1 MNHVHS
7 SISSVSTDTKGLKKI
22 QRPLVI
28 LPTFNEVE
36 NIIQILEAIEELPV
50 RISVLVVDD
59 SSPDGT
65 AEMVT
70 NHPSFDKNIF
80 LLKRPMKSGLG
91 SAYREGF
98 QWALKNGYDVCL
110 QMDSDFSHNPN
121 DIPRLLKAVS
131 DGADIAIG
139 SRYLN
144 GISVVNWPLHRLF
157 LSLWAGAYTRFL
169 TGMPFSDPTA
179 GFSAI
184 HRKVL
189 KKLVNHNIS
198 SDGYGFLI
206 ETKYFA
212 WKDGFSIKE
221 LPIVFTERRDGQS
234 KLNFS
239 IKVQSAIRVIQLGL
253 GRIWDLNAHKERVP
267 TNCPL
272 YDFTFGENP
281 HHIQSLTAEHRK
293 ERTERLIMS
302 LSHDERS

>member
-36 NIIQILEAIEELPV
+36 NIFQILEAIEELPV

-144 GISVVNWPLHRLF
+144 GVSVVNWPEF
-157 LSLWAGAYTRFL
+157 F
-169 TGMPFSDPTA
+169 
-179 GFSAI
+179 
-184 HRKVL
+184 
-189 KKLVNHNIS
+189 
-198 SDGYGFLI
+198 
-206 ETKYFA
+206 
-212 WKDGFSIKE
+212 
-221 LPIVFTERRDGQS
+221 
-234 KLNFS
+234 
-239 IKVQSAIRVIQLGL
+239 
-253 GRIWDLNAHKERVP
+253 
-267 TNCPL
+267 
-272 YDFTFGENP
+272 
-281 HHIQSLTAEHRK
+281 
-293 ERTERLIMS
+293 
-302 LSHDERS
+302 

>member
-1 MNHVHS
+1 
-7 SISSVSTDTKGLKKI
+7 
-22 QRPLVI
+22 
-28 LPTFNEVE
+28 
-36 NIIQILEAIEELPV
+36 
-50 RISVLVVDD
+50 
-59 SSPDGT
+59 
-65 AEMVT
+65 
-70 NHPSFDKNIF
+70 
-80 LLKRPMKSGLG
+80 MKSGLG

-212 WKDGFSIKE
+212 WKDGFSVKE

>member
-139 SRYLN
+139 SKYLN
-144 GISVVNWPLHRLF
+144 GISVINWPLHRLF
-157 LSLWAGAYTRFL
+157 LSILAGAYTRFL
-169 TGMPFSDPTA
+169 TGMSLSDPTS
-179 GFSAI
+179 GFNAI
-184 HRKVL
+184 HRNVL
-189 KKLVNHNIS
+189 KEIVNHNIN
-198 SDGYGFLI
+198 SDGYVFLI
-206 ETKYFA
+206 EIKYFA
-212 WKDGFSIKE
+212 WKGGFSIKE
-221 LPIVFTERRDGQS
+221 LPIIFTERRNGQS

-239 IKVQSAIRVIQLGL
+239 IKVHSAIRVVQLGL
-253 GRIWDLNAHKERVP
+253 GRIWNLKAHSRFCFIKSSLFKLRG
-267 TNCPL
+267 
-272 YDFTFGENP
+272 FTHEKKIFLP
-281 HHIQSLTAEHRK
+281 ITK
-293 ERTERLIMS
+293 RLKLDKS
-302 LSHDERS
+302 

>member
-139 SRYLN
+139 SKYLN
-144 GISVVNWPLHRLF
+144 GISVINWPLHRLF
-157 LSLWAGAYTRFL
+157 LSILAGVYTRFL
-169 TGMPFSDPTA
+169 TGMSLSDPTS
-179 GFSAI
+179 GFNAI
-184 HRKVL
+184 HRNVL
-189 KKLVNHNIS
+189 KKIVNHNIN
-198 SDGYGFLI
+198 SDGYVFLI
-206 ETKYFA
+206 EIKYFA
-212 WKDGFSIKE
+212 WKGGFSIKE
-221 LPIVFTERRDGQS
+221 LPIIFTERRNGQS

-239 IKVQSAIRVIQLGL
+239 IKVHSAIRVVQLGL
-253 GRIWDLNAHKERVP
+253 GRIWNLKAHSRFCFIKSSLFKLRG
-267 TNCPL
+267 
-272 YDFTFGENP
+272 FTHEKKIFLP
-281 HHIQSLTAEHRK
+281 ITK
-293 ERTERLIMS
+293 RLK
-302 LSHDERS
+302 LDKR

>member
-1 MNHVHS
+1 MNHVNS
-7 SISSVSTDTKGLKKI
+7 SITPVLTDTKRSKKI

-28 LPTFNEVE
+28 LPTFNEAE
-36 NIIQILEAIEELPV
+36 NIIQILEAIEELPI
-50 RISVLVVDD
+50 RISALVVDD

-139 SRYLN
+139 SKYLN
-144 GISVVNWPLHRLF
+144 GISVINWPLHRLF
-157 LSLWAGAYTRFL
+157 LSILAGVYTRFL
-169 TGMPFSDPTA
+169 TGMSLSDPTS
-179 GFSAI
+179 GFNAI
-184 HRKVL
+184 HRNVL
-189 KKLVNHNIS
+189 KKIVNHNIN
-198 SDGYGFLI
+198 SDGYVFLI
-206 ETKYFA
+206 EIKYFA
-212 WKDGFSIKE
+212 WKGGFSIKE
-221 LPIVFTERRDGQS
+221 LPIIFTERRNGQS

-239 IKVQSAIRVIQLGL
+239 IKVHSAIRVVQLGL
-253 GRIWDLNAHKERVP
+253 GRIWNLKAHSRFCFIKSSLFKLRG
-267 TNCPL
+267 
-272 YDFTFGENP
+272 FTHEKKIFLP
-281 HHIQSLTAEHRK
+281 ITK
-293 ERTERLIMS
+293 RLKLDKS
-302 LSHDERS
+302 

>member
-80 LLKRPMKSGLG
+80 LLKRPMRSGLG

-139 SRYLN
+139 SKYLN
-144 GISVVNWPLHRLF
+144 GISVINWPLHRLF
-157 LSLWAGAYTRFL
+157 LSILAGVYTRFL
-169 TGMPFSDPTA
+169 TGMSLSDPTS
-179 GFSAI
+179 GFNAI
-184 HRKVL
+184 HRNVL
-189 KKLVNHNIS
+189 KKIVNHNIN
-198 SDGYGFLI
+198 SDGYVFLI
-206 ETKYFA
+206 EIKYFA
-212 WKDGFSIKE
+212 WKGGFSIKE
-221 LPIVFTERRDGQS
+221 LPIIFTERRNGQS

-239 IKVQSAIRVIQLGL
+239 IKVHSAIRVVQLGL
-253 GRIWDLNAHKERVP
+253 GRIWNLKAHSRFCFIKSSLFKLRG
-267 TNCPL
+267 
-272 YDFTFGENP
+272 FTHEKKIFLP
-281 HHIQSLTAEHRK
+281 ITK
-293 ERTERLIMS
+293 RLKLDKS
-302 LSHDERS
+302 

>member
-1 MNHVHS
+1 MNHVDS

-36 NIIQILEAIEELPV
+36 NIIQILEAIEALPV
-50 RISVLVVDD
+50 QISVLVVDD

-139 SRYLN
+139 SKYLN
-144 GISVVNWPLHRLF
+144 GISVINWPLHRLF
-157 LSLWAGAYTRFL
+157 LSILAGVYTRFL
-169 TGMPFSDPTA
+169 TGMSLSDPTS
-179 GFSAI
+179 GFNAI
-184 HRKVL
+184 HRNVL
-189 KKLVNHNIS
+189 KEIVNHNIN
-198 SDGYGFLI
+198 SDGYVFLI
-206 ETKYFA
+206 EIKYFA
-212 WKDGFSIKE
+212 WKGGFSIKE
-221 LPIVFTERRDGQS
+221 LPIIFTERRNGQS

-239 IKVQSAIRVIQLGL
+239 IKVHSAIRVVQLGL
-253 GRIWDLNAHKERVP
+253 GRIWNLKAHSRFCFIKSSLFKLRG
-267 TNCPL
+267 
-272 YDFTFGENP
+272 FTHEKKIFLP
-281 HHIQSLTAEHRK
+281 ITK
-293 ERTERLIMS
+293 RLKLDKS
-302 LSHDERS
+302 

>member
-36 NIIQILEAIEELPV
+36 NIFQILEAIEELPV

-157 LSLWAGAYTRFL
+157 LSLLAGAYTRFFTRMSL
-169 TGMPFSDPTA
+169 SDPTS
-179 GFSAI
+179 GFNAI
-184 HRKVL
+184 HKNAL
-189 KKLVNHNIS
+189 KEIINEGIS
-198 SDGYGFLI
+198 SDGYVFNI
-206 ETKYFA
+206 EIKYIA
-212 WKDGFSIKE
+212 WKDRFSIKE
-221 LPIVFTERRDGQS
+221 LPIVFTERRNGQS

-239 IKVQSAIRVIQLGL
+239 IKCQSAIRVIQLGL
-253 GRIWDLNAHKERVP
+253 GRIWNFNTHSRFCFIKSS
-267 TNCPL
+267 PL
-272 YDFTFGENP
+272 E
-281 HHIQSLTAEHRK
+281 QSQAQLKLKKTQV
-293 ERTERLIMS
+293 S
-302 LSHDERS
+302 S